1 MTNHHFTGVFSI
13 TERRYDRRLFSQ
25 ETNKNKKKKETGV
38 RGMWRRTYAQLK
50 NFSFYLLPVSPLF
63 GKKMKRLGLHFI
75 SLYFHNNTTVC
86 VCVICFCLV
95 RVLLSPAFRVE
106 KWSHLILGPVYYP
119 PPTGCMLYTLSILH
133 LLWKYRPIVFL
144 FALLS
149 PNLSVLF
156 QFLFSVSK
164 WVQGLACVRTCNQRR
179 YNTRAIFL

>member
-119 PPTGCMLYTLSILH
+119 PSNWLH
-133 LLWKYRPIVFL
+133 VVYIIYFASPLEISTYCLPFRSSLTKSVCTIPVF
-144 FALLS
+144 
-149 PNLSVLF
+149 V
-156 QFLFSVSK
+156 
-164 WVQGLACVRTCNQRR
+164 
-179 YNTRAIFL
+179 